1 MCFNELDFERS
12 FQQVLV
18 AGQVTGEL
26 MVCPETEDCRV
37 HRDETVLT
45 ADLDQVDHQERVDRP
60 DELVCVPTH
69 TLQFI

>member
-1 MCFNELDFERS
+1 MCFNELDFELS
-12 FQQVLV
+12 FCQVSV
-18 AGQVTGEL
+18 ADQVTGEP
-26 MVCPETEDCRV
+26 MVCPETEECRV